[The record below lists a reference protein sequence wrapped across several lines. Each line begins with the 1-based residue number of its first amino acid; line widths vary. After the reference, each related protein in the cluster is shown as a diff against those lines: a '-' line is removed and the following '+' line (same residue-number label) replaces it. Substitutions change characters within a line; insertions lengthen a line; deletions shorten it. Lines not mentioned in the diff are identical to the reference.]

1 MSSKLV
7 RRDTV
12 AETQPMPWQQM
23 HTAGP
28 IPSMLFQPMAP
39 PPSANEVSPDLL
51 RLQGKVAE
59 LEHKVRE
66 ARDTGRK
73 EGESAGR
80 QSAHAEVQAVLQKLG
95 LAIQETVD
103 LRPRLR
109 REAEAD
115 LVRLAVS
122 IARRILHR
130 ELNTDPEAIGGL
142 VKVGLEK
149 LRMQEVTRVTVHPDH
164 QAALKELLQHQGVA
178 HVELAADP
186 AQDRGAVVFQT
197 NRGSLDL
204 SLETQLREIER
215 GLTDRFKGQGV

>member
-7 RRDTV
+7 RRDTA

-23 HTAGP
+23 HTTGP
-28 IPSMLFQPMAP
+28 IPSVLFQTMP
-39 PPSANEVSPDLL
+39 PPSANEVSPELL

-66 ARDTGRK
+66 ARDTGRR
-73 EGESAGR
+73 EGEAAGR

-115 LVRLAVS
+115 LVRLAVA

-149 LRMQEVTRVTVHPDH
+149 LRMQELTRVTVHPDH
-164 QAALKELLQHQGVA
+164 QAALKEVLQRQGVA

-197 NRGSLDL
+197 SRGSLDL